1 MNHHI
6 ADLVAWEAEVIL
18 DHARRHKPS
27 LTTNFETLARE
38 VEARAFMHLRGPMH
52 ARAVAAALRMKVGAP
67 IGEARSG
74 TRDSTPN
81 GG

>member
-1 MNHHI
+1 MNQRN
-6 ADLVAWEAEVIL
+6 ADLIAWEADAIL

-52 ARAVAAALRMKVGAP
+52 ARAVAAALRRRVGAP
-67 IGEARSG
+67 VGEARSG
-74 TRDSTPN
+74 AQGRDSTP
-81 GG
+81 